1 MSDSNGQ
8 STTLESP
15 KCNYAA
21 FVCNGCDV
29 ELEITVAEAFLLAD
43 GQYVNCQHCKV
54 SLQASASDQCA
65 LVKVH
70 ENKAKAGKLILPFAL
85 VWFSVSLLVAIFVD
99 TKISLIMTP
108 IGVLII
114 YAINS
119 VLSDL
124 SEAIFLEPLSEG
136 DSGLAVEK
144 FDKTEEED
152 LHSVS

>member
-8 STTLESP
+8 SATLESP

-21 FVCNGCDV
+21 FICNGCDL

-43 GQYVNCQHCKV
+43 GKCVNCQHCKA

-85 VWFSVSLLVAIFVD
+85 VWFSVSLLTAIFVD

-124 SEAIFLEPLSEG
+124 SDAICLEPLSVV
-136 DSGLAVEK
+136 DSILAV
-144 FDKTEEED
+144 DKVDKAEEED
-152 LHSVS
+152 LHSVK